1 MKMTDKSIFN
11 VKGRSFFFFI
21 LAAMMVLVVIVVGL
35 HSVNDYYNTQK
46 TFEKNSQHLKQQTEQ
61 DIIVTIK
68 LTDESYNLFDS
79 SLNEQMRKGFDVVL
93 AEYQRAGGSPSKMNL
108 TGVKDELG
116 DQFDVYVIN
125 ESGVIEFTSYEP
137 ELGLDFKK
145 VPYFFEYLTRI
156 RNSEGFFPDR
166 IVHEQIGGKTR
177 KFAYMPTPDHRYV
190 LELGL
195 SKTSF
200 SNELSSVQFRNAT
213 ENIASSNPYIERVR
227 IFNTMGKIADNT
239 SEIVDDPTKIT
250 LEKVV
255 QQRRDMTVTF
265 PETGKSVRYL
275 FVDLKNEQ
283 YGSDLS
289 RIVEITYNDAMLEKA
304 FEGHVQSQLVITIL
318 ALAIGIC
325 AAILLSRFLLKPI
338 SGIVGDVNRISD
350 GDLDWKISTTNVKE
364 FQVLENSIN
373 TMVGSLKESIRE
385 VKEGE
390 ILRREMIEQL
400 PVAVFMKSVKDG
412 KYIFWNKASEQIF
425 NLRAT
430 DVIGRT
436 DPELF
441 SQKMVSTI
449 DKEDIEARLN
459 QVSISNKKITDKVRG
474 QRIIHMIIVPIFDST
489 NNLQYILG
497 IGEDVTEETL
507 SMKIDLLFSITRRDI
522 LDQLSI
528 IVNSLERAQLKSSRE
543 AMQTFFD
550 KTLESIES
558 IRNQMA
564 FVRSLQD
571 IGITS
576 PTWQSVKKAFWEAV
590 MLNPSKTIDIRV
602 EMDDIEL
609 YADPLLP
616 RVFYNLLANSIQH
629 GDHQLTKIRLY
640 AQRRGESFLLIY
652 EDNGKGIPFDEKEK
666 IFEFGFG
673 TGTGFGLFLIRE
685 LLGYTGITITETGE
699 PGKGAKFE
707 ILVPKGK
714 FRDPS

>member
-1 MKMTDKSIFN
+1 MTDRKIFGF
-11 VKGRSFFFFI
+11 KGHSFSLYI
-21 LAAMMVLVVIVVGL
+21 LIAMIILVLIVVGL
-35 HSVNDYYNTQK
+35 VTLNDYNNTKQI
-46 TFEKNSQHLKQQTEQ
+46 FEKNSRHLKEQTEQ
-61 DIIVTIK
+61 DILITVK
-68 LTDESYNLFDS
+68 LTDESYDLYDS
-79 SLNEQMRKGFDVVL
+79 SLNEQMRRGLNEVL
-93 AEYQRAGGSPSKMNL
+93 AEYQHSGADPSTMNL
-108 TGVKDELG
+108 TGIKHELG
-116 DQFDVYVIN
+116 DQFDVYIIN
-125 ESGVIEFTSYEP
+125 ESGIIEYSTYEP
-137 ELGLDFKK
+137 ERGLDFKK

-166 IVHEQIGGKTR
+166 IVQEQKGEGKLR
-177 KFAYMPTPDHRYV
+177 KFAYMPTPDHRYI
-190 LELGL
+190 LELGFAK
-195 SKTSF
+195 SSF
-200 SNELSSVQFRNAT
+200 PSELSIIQYKKAVDL
-213 ENIASSNPYIERVR
+213 IASSNPYIERIR

-239 SEIVDDPTKIT
+239 SEILDDPTRVTI
-250 LEKVV
+250 EKVI
-255 QQRRDMTVTF
+255 QQRQDMTVTL
-265 PETGKSVRYL
+265 PEIGRSVKYL
-275 FVDLKNEQ
+275 FIDLKKEQ
-283 YGSDLS
+283 YGSDAS

-304 FEGHVQSQLVITIL
+304 FEGHEKFHLLVAIL
-318 ALAIGIC
+318 ALTIGIF
-325 AAILLSRFLLKPI
+325 AAFLLSRFLLKPI
-338 SGIVGDVNRISD
+338 SGIVRDVNRISD
-350 GDLDWKISTTNVKE
+350 GDLDWKISTTQVKE

-373 TMVGSLKESIRE
+373 TMVGSLKDSIRE

-400 PVAVFMKSVKDG
+400 PVAVFMKSVKDR

-436 DPELF
+436 DLELF

-449 DKEDIEARLN
+449 DIEDSEARLN
-459 QVSISNKKITDKVRG
+459 QVSISNKKITDKLRG

-522 LDQLSI
+522 LDQLSN
-528 IVNSLERAQLKSSRE
+528 IVNSLERAQLKSTRE

-576 PTWQSVKKAFWEAV
+576 PIWQPVKKAFWEAV
-590 MLNPSKTIDIRV
+590 MLNPSNTIDIRV

-616 RVFYNLLANSIQH
+616 RVFYNLLSNSIQH

-640 AQRRGESFLLIY
+640 AQKTGESLLLIY

-673 TGTGFGLFLIRE
+673 SGTGFGLFLIRE

-707 ILVPKGK
+707 IVVPRGK
-714 FRDPS
+714 FRNPS